1 MGLIERIFSWGA
13 YLVLERPGQ
22 DKDYTE
28 HARLLEEAGRTV
40 LNRLES
46 KEHSDFNHRVLT
58 HIIGI
63 EKWGQSRLRVFLGA
77 PLKDEEYLVYRP
89 ARDVPWAELVER
101 FRATRVETL
110 SIVGELQQ
118 ARIGPDDKVR
128 HNQYGP
134 LSAKAWLAYLRT
146 HASREV
152 IQVR

>member
-1 MGLIERIFSWGA
+1 MGLVDKILSWGA
-13 YLVLERPGQ
+13 HFILERPARE
-22 DKDYTE
+22 KDYTE

-40 LNRLES
+40 LKRLERAN
-46 KEHSDFNHRVLT
+46 HSQFNHRVLT

-63 EKWGQSRLRVFLGA
+63 EKWGQSRLRVFVGA

-89 ARDVPWAELVER
+89 GRDVPWAELVDL

-118 ARIGPDDKVR
+118 AKIGPEDRVR

-134 LSAKAWLAYLRT
+134 LSAKGWLAYLRT

-152 IQVR
+152 MQVR